1 MPYRLKRKHEPDLQ
15 DQVRMQQQEV
25 EALNPLMER
34 LMSEYGEHVFGKSF
48 LQKRYLVRLER
59 PGKSLEKSWNW
70 HLDSLVKGMSSIE
83 IHPNFDDGGMIQ
95 GFLLISG
102 HKRVEATS
110 ADETAIK
117 EALVSLYLQ

>member
-1 MPYRLKRKHEPDLQ
+1 
-15 DQVRMQQQEV
+15 MQQQEV

-34 LMSEYGEHVFGKSF
+34 LLSEYGEHVFGKSL
-48 LQKRYLVRLER
+48 LQKRYIVRLER

-70 HLDSLVKGMSSIE
+70 HWHLDSLVKDRNGVE
-83 IHPNFDDGGMIQ
+83 VHPTFDANGIIQ

-102 HKRVEATS
+102 RKRVQTTS
-110 ADETAIK
+110 ADEAALK